1 MRALHARLPK
11 NFILEERLEAYS
23 SVIEPHP
30 ETLRGTWAS
39 ACAPITAEGHVP
51 FSEVRVD
58 LGCGKGSFTAAQAKA
73 NPNVLFVAI
82 DTEPICISY
91 AAKTMYEAGVP
102 NAIVVPGTGMK
113 IDEYFSP
120 EEVSVIY
127 LNFPAP
133 FPRIRQAKMRLT
145 DAERLMQYR
154 NVLTKEGVV
163 RLKTDSQPLFDF
175 SLEQVE
181 VAGYNFIWKTRDA
194 QTDFPHD
201 VPSEYEQK
209 LGAQGAKVHAY
220 LIAPGP
226 VPADFTPTEPVSLV
240 DYLPEDLESL
250 TYVPHGMESTVR
262 NLANRA
268 RRLRKKA
275 Q

>member
-11 NFILEERLEAYS
+11 NFVLEERLEAYAH
-23 SVIEPHP
+23 VIESHP
-30 ETLRGTWAS
+30 ESLKGRWAS
-39 ACAPITAEGHVP
+39 ACAPISPDGHTP
-51 FSEVRVD
+51 YSEVRVD

-73 NPNVLFVAI
+73 NPDILFIAI
-82 DTEPICISY
+82 DTEPICVSY
-91 AAKTMYEAGVP
+91 AAKTIDEAGLP

-113 IDEYFSP
+113 IDKYFSP

-133 FPRIRQAKMRLT
+133 FPRIKQAKLRLT

-154 NVLTKEGVV
+154 NVLSKDGVI

-181 VAGYNFIWKTRDA
+181 LAGYTFIWQTRDA
-194 QTDFPHD
+194 QADFPGD

-226 VPADFTPTEPVSLV
+226 VPADFTPPKPVSLV

>member
-11 NFILEERLEAYS
+11 NFVLEERLEAYAH
-23 SVIEPHP
+23 VIESHP
-30 ETLRGTWAS
+30 ESLKGRWAS
-39 ACAPITAEGHVP
+39 ACAPISPDGHTP
-51 FSEVRVD
+51 YSEVHVD

-73 NPNVLFVAI
+73 NPDILFIAI
-82 DTEPICISY
+82 DTEPICVSY
-91 AAKTMYEAGVP
+91 AAKTIYEAGLP

-133 FPRIRQAKMRLT
+133 FPRIKQAKLRLT

-154 NVLTKEGVV
+154 NVLSKDGVV

-181 VAGYNFIWKTRDA
+181 LAGYTFIWQTRDA
-194 QTDFPHD
+194 QADFPGD

-226 VPADFTPTEPVSLV
+226 VPADFTPTKPVSLV

-250 TYVPHGMESTVR
+250 AYIPHGMESTVR

-268 RRLRKKA
+268 RRLRERS
-275 Q
+275 

>member
-1 MRALHARLPK
+1 MA
-11 NFILEERLEAYS
+11 
-23 SVIEPHP
+23 
-30 ETLRGTWAS
+30 
-39 ACAPITAEGHVP
+39 
-51 FSEVRVD
+51 
-58 LGCGKGSFTAAQAKA
+58 
-73 NPNVLFVAI
+73 
-82 DTEPICISY
+82 
-91 AAKTMYEAGVP
+91 
-102 NAIVVPGTGMK
+102 
-113 IDEYFSP
+113 
-120 EEVSVIY
+120 
-127 LNFPAP
+127 
-133 FPRIRQAKMRLT
+133 
-145 DAERLMQYR
+145 
-154 NVLTKEGVV
+154 KEGVV

-194 QTDFPHD
+194 QNDFPHD

>member
-1 MRALHARLPK
+1 MRALHARLPN
-11 NFILEERLEAYS
+11 NFVLEERLEAYAH
-23 SVIEPHP
+23 VIESHP
-30 ETLRGTWAS
+30 ESLKGRWAS
-39 ACAPITAEGHVP
+39 ACAPISPDGHTP
-51 FSEVRVD
+51 YSEVRVD

-73 NPNVLFVAI
+73 NPDILFIAI
-82 DTEPICISY
+82 DTEPICVSY
-91 AAKTMYEAGVP
+91 AAKTMYEAGLP

-113 IDEYFSP
+113 IDKYFSP

-133 FPRIRQAKMRLT
+133 FPRIKQAKLRLT

-154 NVLTKEGVV
+154 NVLSKDGVI

-181 VAGYNFIWKTRDA
+181 LAGYTFIWQTRDA
-194 QTDFPHD
+194 QADFPGD

-226 VPADFTPTEPVSLV
+226 VPADFTPPKPVSLV

-250 TYVPHGMESTVR
+250 TYIPHGMESTVR

-268 RRLRKKA
+268 RRLRERS
-275 Q
+275 

>member
-1 MRALHARLPK
+1 M
-11 NFILEERLEAYS
+11 
-23 SVIEPHP
+23 
-30 ETLRGTWAS
+30 
-39 ACAPITAEGHVP
+39 
-51 FSEVRVD
+51 
-58 LGCGKGSFTAAQAKA
+58 
-73 NPNVLFVAI
+73 
-82 DTEPICISY
+82 
-91 AAKTMYEAGVP
+91 P

-133 FPRIRQAKMRLT
+133 FPRIRQAKLRLT

-163 RLKTDSQPLFDF
+163 RLKTDSQPLYDF

-181 VAGYNFIWKTRDA
+181 VAGYNFIWQTRDA

>member
-11 NFILEERLEAYS
+11 NFVLEERLEAYS

-30 ETLRGTWAS
+30 EALRGMWAS
-39 ACAPITAEGHVP
+39 ACAPITAQGHTP
-51 FSEVRVD
+51 YSEVRVD

-73 NPNVLFVAI
+73 NPDVLFVAI

-91 AAKTMYEAGVP
+91 AAKTIYEAGIP

-133 FPRIRQAKMRLT
+133 FPRIRQAKLRLT

-154 NVLTKEGVV
+154 NVLAKEGVV
-163 RLKTDSQPLFDF
+163 RLKTDSQPLYDF

-181 VAGYNFIWKTRDA
+181 VAGYNFIWQTRDA
-194 QTDFPHD
+194 QADFPND

-226 VPADFTPTEPVSLV
+226 VPADFTPTKPVSLV